1 MKRPNRRSLRHTVSI
16 LEETDLEPT
25 AEEMT
30 WSAKQNAAEPRSDV
44 FDKLSK
50 TLGDLAATLGTDEA
64 DRERSLRSALV
75 KTLEHYAGDKL
86 KTGQLLH
93 DYKAVYKTKRQWTG
107 VAREIGAAIQC
118 SARTV
123 FRMVEDYEA
132 SLVPTVGLE
141 VEIDRTEIDGPD
153 LSKGE
158 KQRRNA
164 RLAIRVFL
172 NNFPE
177 SERLRML
184 GDLLAEEAY
193 QVWGKREQ
201 FSIEIDV
208 TPRPSSLTIDGR
220 KKMPAMGAEEKA
232 A

>member
-1 MKRPNRRSLRHTVSI
+1 MRRPNRRELRITGSF
-16 LEETDLEPT
+16 LEEADLEPA
-25 AEEMT
+25 AEGKT
-30 WSAKQNAAEPRSDV
+30 WSPKQNAAEPRSDV

-50 TLGDLAATLGTDEA
+50 TLGDLAADLGKDEA
-64 DRERSLRSALV
+64 NRELSLRSTLV

-86 KTGQLLH
+86 KTGKLLH
-93 DYKAVYKTKRQWTG
+93 DYKAIYKTKRQWTS
-107 VAREIGAAIQC
+107 VAKEIGAAIQC

-123 FRMVEDYEA
+123 FRLVEDYKA

-164 RLAIRVFL
+164 RLAIRAFL
-172 NNFPE
+172 NNSPE
-177 SERLRML
+177 SERAKML
-184 GDLLAEEAY
+184 GDLLAEEAH
-193 QVWGKREQ
+193 QVWGKREP
-201 FSIEIDV
+201 FSIEIEV

-220 KKMPAMGAEEKA
+220 RRMPATAAEEKA